1 MAANKKTTSLL
12 PKTDGTF
19 DPMVVEE
26 RFAGMSDADLAAMSG
41 RGGSAAARG
50 DTAAMNESLAAGQ
63 ESRARMGASNQG
75 MTPTPTG
82 FGQTTEQRQQAAQ
95 AAQPTEPARSRTA
108 VADMPYL
115 RVTDLKSPDMAP
127 VPSQQQAMPETT
139 PGTTQRQLGAPG
151 TGGEFA
157 MARGA
162 RAPVQGM
169 QGTTPASERIENQPN
184 LYERMQENPFD
195 ERLQKQFDALPENA
209 KRAQIARAEANATNA
224 RAGMRIVNPGR
235 EAQRAFNQP
244 AEARQQPR
252 AGEIIGDPRVGSLV
266 VGSAGAQMQFVEDP
280 MNPQAGALPVSAG
293 MTQEEYVANISPQQ
307 RQSIRQM
314 LIEQGGAAGKQ
325 LQKID
330 DAREQMRSSENM
342 RNRDNT
348 PRAYVGQEERRLQQL
363 EDSVIYGQMR
373 DPDALVSARKRSAS
387 EKQAA
392 QEQADRQSIAVQERL
407 ERQRQQQAARVYAD
421 AYKRAQTE
429 LQTDPYKPVQDSQ
442 IRARAQELFN
452 QQMAAS
458 GMATP
463 ARGQAGGGF
472 APSQPPSGA
481 PTAGAAPPSRV
492 PQSGAPDSG
501 MMGDIAI
508 DPGSPIDFQQ
518 LPNGNLVALIP
529 NEVDPANPIPM
540 RALNL
545 NGRAVA
551 VPSSP
556 AELDMLP
563 AGTMYILEGAY
574 SRGEMREPKR
584 KEGDVPAMSSV
595 AKESPEE
602 QEFAI
607 QQEAKKRAEPR
618 LKAMQDYEEQQAE
631 YTNMLQEAEARAAKE
646 LNIPLGA
653 GGQYAWQS
661 LERTGTGERS
671 AGIDAQGQWQDA
683 VNKQLVALA
692 AERYPVG
699 GKQSPE
705 WISKLGDQ
713 VVSVREPKAPSFGED
728 AAAQEI
734 AQARRDYFAKRG
746 TTEFRVRNE
755 RLLNEAKTG
764 YTVSIRGGRPS
775 VRVGAR
781 EYPGVRVSEGGAQ
794 AVLPMVE
801 SRGVDPKQIAAS
813 ALALMTSGKPFAID
827 IGGRSVPFK
836 FDRNDP
842 RIKMMMEEPNKQIT
856 IGSKMAGNN
865 AGVKAAT
872 SYINDVFGY
881 LPVAARQEM
890 LMRMLTNPNLG
901 GFSLAS
907 D

>member
-1 MAANKKTTSLL
+1 M
-12 PKTDGTF
+12 
-19 DPMVVEE
+19 
-26 RFAGMSDADLAAMSG
+26 
-41 RGGSAAARG
+41 
-50 DTAAMNESLAAGQ
+50 
-63 ESRARMGASNQG
+63 
-75 MTPTPTG
+75 
-82 FGQTTEQRQQAAQ
+82 
-95 AAQPTEPARSRTA
+95 
-108 VADMPYL
+108 DMPYL
-115 RVTDLKSPDMAP
+115 RLSDFKSPDMAP

-224 RAGMRIVNPGR
+224 SAGMQVVNPQR

-373 DPDALVSARKRSAS
+373 DPDALVSARKRSAA
-387 EKQAA
+387 EKQTA

-407 ERQRQQQAARVYAD
+407 ERQRQQQTARVYAD

-429 LQTDPYKPVQDSQ
+429 LQTDPYRPVQDSQ

-463 ARGQAGGGF
+463 AQGQAGGGF

-508 DPGSPIDFQQ
+508 EPGSPIDFLQA
-518 LPNGNLVALIP
+518 PNGNLVALIP

-540 RALNL
+540 RAWNL
-545 NGRAVA
+545 NGRAIA

-563 AGTMYILEGAY
+563 AGSLYILEGAY

-607 QQEAKKRAEPR
+607 QREAEKRAQPR
-618 LKAMQDYEEQQAE
+618 LKAMQEYEEQQAE
-631 YTNMLQEAEARAAKE
+631 YTNMLQEAEARAAEE

-661 LERTGTGERS
+661 LEQRQQQRS
-671 AGIDAQGQWQDA
+671 ADKKYAEARAGIKRSSDELEIDARGQWQDA
-683 VNKQLVALA
+683 VNKQMVALA
-692 AERYPVG
+692 TERYPAG
-699 GKQSPE
+699 GKQPPE

-713 VVSVREPKAPSFGED
+713 IVSVGKPKAPSFGED
-728 AAAQEI
+728 AAAQEM
-734 AQARRDYFAKRG
+734 AQARRDYFAERG

-781 EYPGVRVSEGGAQ
+781 EYPGVRVSEGGTQ

-813 ALALMTSGKPFAID
+813 AVALMTSGKPFAID

-842 RIKMMMEEPNKQIT
+842 RIKIMMEEPNKHII
-856 IGSKMAGNN
+856 IGDKMAGKN